1 MENYYELPELI
12 SEDLIERA
20 SKLSSANICDGL
32 SKLGLL
38 AVRCMCGQIKYL
50 CGFIII
56 LFHYVFSIR
65 IF

>member
-1 MENYYELPELI
+1 MLIMENYYELPELI

-38 AVRCMCGQIKYL
+38 AGRCM
-50 CGFIII
+50 
-56 LFHYVFSIR
+56 S
-65 IF
+65 